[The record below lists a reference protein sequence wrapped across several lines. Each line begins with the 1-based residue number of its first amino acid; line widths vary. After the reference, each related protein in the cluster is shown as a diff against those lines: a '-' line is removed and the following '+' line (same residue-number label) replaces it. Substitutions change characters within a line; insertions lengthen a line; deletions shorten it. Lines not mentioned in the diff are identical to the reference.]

1 MDWEK
6 FYGLSHFLT
15 LHPHPIARKRFSIAP
30 YIDHCADPSQAA
42 ETTTRTVGEYL
53 RKIII
58 PDFGNLQYLIYMDRW
73 RTALDPEMM
82 LQAVREF
89 VTSLYVRNTP
99 ILSGTIDQIN
109 LTTYGPL
116 YRFSKLKWLIDL
128 SVTSGDQT
136 GGGQAFF
143 NDSDN
148 SFQFH
153 RPPGIYRH
161 DSHLFL
167 RQRQ

>member
-6 FYGLSHFLT
+6 FSGLSHFLT
-15 LHPHPIARKRFSIAP
+15 LHSKPIARERFSIAP
-30 YIDHCADPSQAA
+30 YIDHCADPCQAA

-53 RKIII
+53 KKIII
-58 PDFGNLQYLIYMDRW
+58 PDFGDLQYLMYMDRW
-73 RTALDPEMM
+73 RTALDPETM

-89 VTSLYVRNTP
+89 VTGLYVRNTP
-99 ILSGTIDQIN
+99 ILSSTIDQIN

-116 YRFSKLKWLIDL
+116 IKYSNLKWLVDL
-128 SVTSGDQT
+128 SIISGDQT

-143 NDSDN
+143 DRSSND
-148 SFQFH
+148 FKFH

-161 DSHLFL
+161 DSHLLL
-167 RQRQ
+167 RQKQ